1 MSESRPIESPLC
13 GSTQHAKDHAGIS
26 AASVFEFHER
36 PFISKEHPF
45 EPWKAYEPLHDESLG
60 SVQRLLLRYVHH
72 PRQRQV
78 LEQLIGDGVRGNT
91 ELPLEAFTPI
101 HHAASIERV
110 ARGEGGLKIHGP
122 ASRVFVEKV
131 GDRLQNVANWLLG
144 RLPRELLIDGGADLY
159 TLVLFNDAEIETVSL
174 GRDWGH
180 PSHADPEGN
189 RYLHLNQEHT
199 FAAAYWQSMMFST
212 VQELGLVHEPITD
225 RYAWVV
231 ASTSDYPCYTMLEV
245 VPGDLGRSYSHRRYK
260 VEEHFY
266 SLFRIDGCGWE
277 AGQPDSVWCS
287 LLDDETQERL
297 FLGEDP
303 TDGGLRVHK
312 EMASLEP
319 IIKAVIESDVGAE
332 CPLDADGILKLAYHV
347 RLNRLQGLSID
358 LPDDP
363 AEFWDPNEFIKP
375 LDTHPTKHPRL
386 DAEWKKAAASSLR
399 GWLAEHHGRK
409 TARAVQDS

>member
-1 MSESRPIESPLC
+1 MSESRPIESRLN
-13 GSTQHAKDHAGIS
+13 GSSEATGDPAGS
-26 AASVFEFHER
+26 AAASTFEFHER
-36 PFISKEHPF
+36 PFVPSEHPF
-45 EPWKAYEPLHDESLG
+45 EPWKAYEPLRDESMG

-72 PRQRQV
+72 PQQRQV
-78 LEQLIGDGVRGNT
+78 LEQLIGDGVRGNS

-101 HHAASIERV
+101 HHAASVERV
-110 ARGEGGLKIHGP
+110 ARGEGALKIHGP

-159 TLVLFNDAEIETVSL
+159 TLVLFEDAEVDTVSL
-174 GRDWGH
+174 GPAWGH

-189 RYLHLNQEHT
+189 RYLHFNQEST
-199 FAAAYWQSMMFST
+199 FAAAYWQSTMFST

-245 VPGDLGRSYSHRRYK
+245 VSGKLGRSFSHRRRK
-260 VEEHFY
+260 VEEHFS
-266 SLFRIDGCGWE
+266 SLFQIDGCGWE
-277 AGQPDSVWCS
+277 AGQPDSVWSS
-287 LLDDETQERL
+287 LLDDETQQRI

-303 TDGGLRVHK
+303 VGGGLRVHK
-312 EMASLEP
+312 EMACLEP
-319 IIKAVIESDVGAE
+319 IIKAVIESDAGAE

-363 AEFWDPNEFIKP
+363 ADFWDPNEFIKP

-386 DAEWKKAAASSLR
+386 DSAWKKAADASLR
-399 GWLAEHHGRK
+399 SWLATHYPHRTPSGF
-409 TARAVQDS
+409 QDS